1 MSNLSKLKREQM
13 LDFLAKLR
21 DSKKDDEDALV
32 AINEIENEINEKKY
46 GLVWE
51 EHSEEVDEMMVD
63 NVPILIEDKSREI
76 TKAGNDSYNFLI
88 EGDNLHSLK
97 LLNKTH
103 HEKIDVIYIDPPY
116 NTGNGDFIYDDKI
129 VGSDDG
135 YKHSKWLSF
144 MEKRLSVAKELLS
157 NQGVIYISID
167 DNESSQLKMLCDSV
181 FGEQNFINLITVKT
195 KTSSGA
201 SGGGEDKRLKKN
213 NEYLL
218 IYAKERYNA
227 KINKPL
233 ERNKISDYIL
243 EHKENGVGFYYT
255 RILEDFGQKEL
266 VAERDGLK
274 IYKHSGYSF
283 STVSEKMKNENL
295 TLDEVYAKYFDR
307 IFMVTNAQTSLL
319 AKVNNSFPDS
329 GQLLSYDY
337 IPTSGKF
344 KGTEIS
350 KYVWN
355 KTLVVWLKDSAT
367 LEDNF
372 VYKNNQLGT
381 LWSDISYGRL
391 DLQGDV
397 KFKNGKKPVDL
408 VKRVISMS
416 SNKDSI
422 ILDFFAGSATT
433 GEAVL
438 EANKDDGGNRRF
450 IVCTNNENNICTNVA
465 YPRLSTVISGK
476 RKGGSTYSDGIAA
489 NLKYYKTEFVAK
501 DSETLV
507 DDLIAHTDEMIQLE
521 YGIQI
526 DKDKYISILTDEE
539 ADELFKDW
547 NKYPN
552 IKAIYVSRHVVLN
565 AEQRKL
571 FYTKDVY
578 IIPDY
583 YYRQELREVGE

>member
-63 NVPILIEDKSREI
+63 NVPILLEDKSREI
-76 TKAGNDSYNFLI
+76 AKAGNDSYNFLI

-116 NTGNGDFIYDDKI
+116 NTGNGDFVYDDKI

-167 DNESSQLKMLCDSV
+167 DNESSQLKMLCDLV

-319 AKVNNSFPDS
+319 TKVNNSFPDS

-344 KGTEIS
+344 KGAEIS

-367 LEDNF
+367 LEGNF

-507 DDLIAHTDEMIQLE
+507 DDLIAHTDEMIQLNTVFKLTKTNILVFLPTKKLTN
-521 YGIQI
+521 YSKIGINTP
-526 DKDKYISILTDEE
+526 ILSQSMFRVTS
-539 ADELFKDW
+539 F
-547 NKYPN
+547 
-552 IKAIYVSRHVVLN
+552 
-565 AEQRKL
+565 
-571 FYTKDVY
+571 
-578 IIPDY
+578 
-583 YYRQELREVGE
+583 